1 MDYILLK
8 LAGDENE
15 QTKRSTPSGMATNHC
30 QENPV
35 MDMLH
40 EEVDMLR
47 EEVDILRPEMD
58 FLRSLMDMLLPVL
71 GMLRPVVDMLN
82 PEVDI
87 TPSPIKTLR

>member
-15 QTKRSTPSGMATNHC
+15 QTKSSTPSGMATNHC

-40 EEVDMLR
+40 EEVD
-47 EEVDILRPEMD
+47 ILRPEIA
-58 FLRSLMDMLLPVL
+58 FLHSLIDMLLPVM

>member
-47 EEVDILRPEMD
+47 PEMD